1 MLVNKIPPYS
11 YKRAGGFSFGI
22 FIIGSCF
29 KLSCPA
35 VQHSVEV
42 HGFQEINL
50 QQPCGPL
57 LFRCVQ
63 QRERERVLRLFLI
76 VELTQENMPVVRH
89 DRAGGISV
97 VFLCRFFAFHQRDQV
112 LGCDRHLL
120 RIAADVLLVGI
131 PATSPRE
138 TIFGYVLCTSVSL
151 STITQASAASLPS
164 VQPSPASLTK
174 SGADIGGVKCRKS

>member
-1 MLVNKIPPYS
+1 MAQGFAATTKMSVLGRGKQKGLKVGDTYYDEIPKEMLM
-11 YKRAGGFSFGI
+11 
-22 FIIGSCF
+22 
-29 KLSCPA
+29 
-35 VQHSVEV
+35 
-42 HGFQEINL
+42 
-50 QQPCGPL
+50 
-57 LFRCVQ
+57 
-63 QRERERVLRLFLI
+63 I
-76 VELTQENMPVVRH
+76 VIEDKEEDKVVRLIAGAAKT
-89 DRAGGISV
+89 DKNGTYGDGKIFVSQVERAVTISEIR
-97 VFLCRFFAFHQRDQV
+97 FLAAIGTC
-112 LGCDRHLL
+112 L